1 MLYPVFP
8 RITASGAT
16 PTGIQRRIFSESFP
30 FVLRSLSKTFGPNS
44 AGPGREL
51 SIRNQSPKTATS
63 ESSTRPTPLPRSSS
77 PTARDTSQGLDCGP
91 PTSLSAALKRTSP
104 RSFVYR
110 YVSRCARLGLK
121 PAWIPAQTL
130 TRIWAPHTTC
140 TETSPTICALRSP
153 RLRAPLPSINTLRA
167 RNATKCCSAHS
178 APTVVSSRPATRA
191 CGRPWR

>member
-1 MLYPVFP
+1 MVDRGGNAESRQRMLYPVFP

-16 PTGIQRRIFSESFP
+16 PMGIQRRTFSESFP

-110 YVSRCARLGLK
+110 YVSRCARLGLAPIMK
-121 PAWIPAQTL
+121 QVLTWIYD
-130 TRIWAPHTTC
+130 
-140 TETSPTICALRSP
+140 
-153 RLRAPLPSINTLRA
+153 
-167 RNATKCCSAHS
+167 TKCTHFPEYAIPRCQG
-178 APTVVSSRPATRA
+178 TF
-191 CGRPWR
+191 